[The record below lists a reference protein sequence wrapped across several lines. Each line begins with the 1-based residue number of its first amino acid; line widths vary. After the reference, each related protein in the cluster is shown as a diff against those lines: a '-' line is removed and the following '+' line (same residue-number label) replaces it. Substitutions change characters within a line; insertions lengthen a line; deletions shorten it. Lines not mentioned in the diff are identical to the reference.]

1 MCFLDTNI
9 CAFILNGKFPH
20 LNKIYSGRN
29 RSEVKI
35 PSVVLFELYYGAE
48 KSQRREQ
55 NFSKIRVFT
64 SEVEIVPFDAQA
76 AEAAGQI
83 RAKLESAGTLIGGND
98 LLIAAIARANN
109 GILVT
114 NNTREFSRVPD
125 LSIEDW
131 TK

>member
-1 MCFLDTNI
+1 MYFLDTNI
-9 CAFILNGKFPH
+9 CVHILNGKFPY
-20 LNKIYSGRN
+20 LNKHYLECE
-29 RSEVKI
+29 RSEIKI

-48 KSQRREQ
+48 KSQQRER

-64 SEVEIVPFDAQA
+64 SEVEIVPFDSQA
-76 AEAAGQI
+76 AEVAGKI
-83 RAKLESAGTLIGGND
+83 RARLESAGIPIGGND